1 MNNEQV
7 MHCLRVYTDETV
19 CEECDFYPDCTHETQ
34 SDMARVAISA
44 IKKRIPKQIIH
55 NPTGGR
61 DNDWLCPSCGRFC
74 SPCAKFCQS
83 CGQAVRKGE
92 ENG

>member
-1 MNNEQV
+1 MNNQNAIKF
-7 MHCLRVYTDETV
+7 LTETLNFL
-19 CEECDFYPDCTHETQ
+19 ENTKSFYPPKEVF
-34 SDMARVAISA
+34 SLAIFA
-44 IKKRIPKQIIH
+44 LRKQIPKQIIH
-55 NPTGGR
+55 NPAGGR

-74 SPCAKFCQS
+74 SPYVNFCQS